1 MALFELFVL
10 FCLLLRAGG
19 ETASVVLNLPSVG
32 SFSTAS
38 ASNESL
44 TLENLNDVNDK
55 VQVLFALCRETIV
68 TSSTLG
74 SNHPEII
81 GGIDQIFQDTLGTIQ
96 HAKEATIGPA
106 SIHLVH
112 DNVRAT
118 LVALKKCKELID
130 RATHLEGGVGPWLAN
145 EQQVPAQ
152 DHAVEAAQG
161 DGPSLLELLKAHIQD
176 APATTSSSVVAWEE
190 VTDLKMICHLLLF
203 QSTYRLAPY
212 PSPSFLLPTLLS
224 FSVSFFVILFV
235 NCRLIFSSFVRFR
248 FRCSWRRA
256 GGRRQRLGE
265 GAKERFC

>member
-19 ETASVVLNLPSVG
+19 ETESEVLNRPSVG

-55 VQVLFALCRETIV
+55 VQVLFALCCETIV

-81 GGIDQIFQDTLGTIQ
+81 GGIDQIFQDASDTIQ

-106 SIHLVH
+106 SIYLVH
-112 DNVRAT
+112 ESGCAT
-118 LVALKKCKELID
+118 LVAVQKCKELID
-130 RATHLEGGVGPWLAN
+130 RATNLEGGVGPGLAN

-152 DHAVEAAQG
+152 DHAVAATQG
-161 DGPSLLELLKAHIQD
+161 DGPSFLELLKAHIQD
-176 APATTSSSVVAWEE
+176 APAATSSSVVAWKEAS
-190 VTDLKMICHLLLF
+190 DLKMICHLLLF
-203 QSTYRLAPY
+203 QSKYRFVPN
-212 PSPSFLLPTLLS
+212 PRFLRLPRLLS
-224 FSVSFFVILFV
+224 FSVSFFLIMFV
-235 NCRLIFSSFVRFR
+235 NCRLIFLLWYALQVPMPMAK
-248 FRCSWRRA
+248 SWRTTSKI
-256 GGRRQRLGE
+256 G
-265 GAKERFC
+265 